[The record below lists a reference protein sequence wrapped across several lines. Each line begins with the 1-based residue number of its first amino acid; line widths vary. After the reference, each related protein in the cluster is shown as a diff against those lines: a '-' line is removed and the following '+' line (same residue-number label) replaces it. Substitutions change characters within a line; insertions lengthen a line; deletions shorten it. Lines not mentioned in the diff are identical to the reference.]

1 MDQCEGAVTRPSV
14 LYLDFDGVLHH
25 YDAYLDERNRPIL
38 RGMGSL
44 FEYAGQLEAALA
56 SYPHLQIV
64 LSTSWVR
71 RKGFDWSCRRLP
83 LGLRERVVGATWQ
96 DAFVQDTKFA
106 LWWIDEASRYQQIA
120 HDVARRNLSGWL
132 ALDDDV
138 IGWPNEAHSHL
149 VACDPL
155 YGLSEPSVLLSLEVK
170 LQRLA
175 RGTYAP
181 L

>member
-1 MDQCEGAVTRPSV
+1 MKPCHEAVSSSPPI

-25 YDAYLDERNRPIL
+25 YDVYLDERNRPIL

-44 FEYAGQLEAALA
+44 FQYAGRLEAALA
-56 SYPHLQIV
+56 PYPHVQIV

-83 LGLRERVVGATWQ
+83 LGLRERVIGATWQ

-106 LWWIDEASRYQQIA
+106 IWWIDEASRYQQIA
-120 HDVARRNLSGWL
+120 HDIAHRKPASWL
-132 ALDDDV
+132 ALDDDA
-138 IGWPNEAHSHL
+138 IGWPREALPHL

-155 YGLSEPSVLLSLEVK
+155 FGLSEPTTRLSLEAK
-170 LQRLA
+170 LKRWA
-175 RGTYAP
+175 G
-181 L
+181 